1 MGKTFS
7 IISLGCFRNSYDS
20 ETIILQFSKQGY
32 RFLPVASLFS
42 DKQKKIK
49 KIDLLIINTCGF
61 IDKAKEES
69 IKIISDS
76 IDLKKKGRV
85 EKIMVIGCLVK
96 RYQEKLEKAYPLVD
110 SWQSVIEF
118 RQDFVKRGKSL
129 FSPAIGFLKICEGCL
144 NQCSFCAI
152 PLIKGPLK
160 SKFKNEVIK
169 EAKDLEKKGVRELN
183 IIGQDITS
191 WGKDIKTKDDLASLL
206 KAILKA
212 TKEIKWIRLIYTHPK
227 HFNDS
232 LIDLI
237 AKNERVC
244 KYIDLPIQH
253 INDRIL
259 KLMNRGITKKKI
271 IDLINKIRKRIPGCI
286 IRSSVIVGFPTE
298 SEKEF
303 KELLSFL
310 KDIKI
315 DRLGAFIYSQEEG
328 TQAYKLRP
336 QVHQSTKKRRFRQ
349 VMEQQK
355 KIASEANK
363 RFLNKELD
371 VLVENKD
378 SGVFLGRSQYDALDV
393 DGVVFLEKKNL
404 KIGNFY
410 KAKIIDCLDYDLIG
424 V

>member
-20 ETIILQFSKQGY
+20 ETIIPQFSKQGY
-32 RFLPVASLFS
+32 RFLPVVSLFD

-49 KIDLLIINTCGF
+49 IIDLLIVNTCGF

-76 IDLKKKGRV
+76 IDLKKNGRV
-85 EKIMVIGCLVK
+85 GKIMVIGCLVK
-96 RYQEKLEKAYPLVD
+96 WYQEKLEKAYPLVD
-110 SWQSVIEF
+110 FWQSVIEF
-118 RQDFVKRGKSL
+118 RQDFVKKGKSL
-129 FSPAIGFLKICEGCL
+129 FPPAIGFLKICEGCL

-160 SKFKNEVIK
+160 SKFKSEVIK

-191 WGKDIKTKDDLASLL
+191 WGKDINTEDDLSSLL
-206 KAILKA
+206 KGILKE

-259 KLMNRGITKKKI
+259 KLMNRGTTKKKI
-271 IDLINKIRKRIPGCI
+271 IGLINKIRKKIPGCV

-303 KELLSFL
+303 KELLNFL
-310 KDIKI
+310 KEIKI
-315 DRLGAFIYSQEEG
+315 DRLGAFMYSQEEG
-328 TQAYKLRP
+328 TQASKLRP
-336 QVHQSTKKRRFRQ
+336 QVHQSTKKRRFRE

-355 KIASEANK
+355 EIASEANK

-371 VLVENKD
+371 ILIESKD
-378 SGVFLGRSQYDALDV
+378 SGVFVGRSQYDALDV

-424 V
+424 A